1 MTSHRRLISLV
12 GIATLVAACQG
23 AMVAAPSPSP
33 ERTTVAQGTHRVAVR
48 VDGQGFHP
56 DAISVT
62 AGQPVTVVFTR
73 TTDQTCATEVVF
85 PSLHL
90 RRPLPLNQPVE
101 VSLTPTAGRIAF
113 ACGMDMMHGAVVAQ

>member
-1 MTSHRRLISLV
+1 MTSRRHLISIV
-12 GIATLVAACQG
+12 GIATLAAACQG
-23 AMVAAPSPSP
+23 TMVAAPSP
-33 ERTTVAQGTHRVAVR
+33 ERTTVPQGTHRVAVT

-101 VSLTPTAGRIAF
+101 VALTPTAGRIAF
-113 ACGMDMMHGAVVAQ
+113 ACGMDTMHGAVVAQ